1 MKSKVQKHFFM
12 RISGMLSAPYLDP
25 YQEEWTQIYSC
36 LKHQHKLQSSETAL
50 LQFSRLWPM
59 NFPTIRWSQ
68 LAQLDVTN
76 KALFSKFI
84 QNQNQFDTAWL
95 FEVEIYEYWKTHYVS
110 EKVLPLQSKNL
121 SKSFQRILIINSIIP
136 LKFAYEIHVENDPSQ
151 LLFDWAQKIK
161 PEKKQHHFGIR

>member
-1 MKSKVQKHFFM
+1 
-12 RISGMLSAPYLDP
+12 
-25 YQEEWTQIYSC
+25 
-36 LKHQHKLQSSETAL
+36 
-50 LQFSRLWPM
+50 M

-110 EKVLPLQSKNL
+110 EKVLPL
-121 SKSFQRILIINSIIP
+121 
-136 LKFAYEIHVENDPSQ
+136 
-151 LLFDWAQKIK
+151 
-161 PEKKQHHFGIR
+161 